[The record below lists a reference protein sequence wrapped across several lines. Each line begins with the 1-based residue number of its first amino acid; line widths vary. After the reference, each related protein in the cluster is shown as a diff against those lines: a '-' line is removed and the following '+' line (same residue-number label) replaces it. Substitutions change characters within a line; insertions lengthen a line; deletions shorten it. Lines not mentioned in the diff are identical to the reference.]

1 MAEAGLESQSLSD
14 IAAQIRRKAVSPV
27 EVIRTVLDRLEH
39 LNPRLNALMTHLGEQ
54 ALEAAKRAEQDLVA
68 GQPQGPLHGV
78 PLALKDIFAMQGV
91 QVTGG
96 SKVLGE
102 WIPNHDAT
110 VVARLKA
117 AGAIFV
123 GTLKLD
129 EFATGAVLNSHYG
142 PTYNPWH
149 LDHTTG
155 WVEHRL
161 GGSGG
166 GRHRLWFSGDGYR
179 WLGANSSCSVW
190 SDGVE
195 TNLRPCQ
202 SLWRHSA

>member
-1 MAEAGLESQSLSD
+1 MAEAGLEFQALSD
-14 IAAQIRRKAVSPV
+14 IAAPIRRKAVSPV
-27 EVIRTVLDRLEH
+27 EVTRTVLDRLEH
-39 LNPRLNALMTHLGEQ
+39 LNPCLNALMTNLGEQ

-123 GTLKLD
+123 GTLKLY
-129 EFATGAVLNSHYG
+129 EFATGAVHNPHYG
-142 PTYNPWH
+142 PTHNPWH

-155 WVEHRL
+155 
-161 GGSGG
+161 GSSTGSGAAVAAG
-166 GRHRLWFSGDGYR
+166 IVYG
-179 WLGANSSCSVW
+179 
-190 SDGVE
+190 
-195 TNLRPCQ
+195 
-202 SLWRHSA
+202 SLWGRIPVARCEYQLLCVVWWA